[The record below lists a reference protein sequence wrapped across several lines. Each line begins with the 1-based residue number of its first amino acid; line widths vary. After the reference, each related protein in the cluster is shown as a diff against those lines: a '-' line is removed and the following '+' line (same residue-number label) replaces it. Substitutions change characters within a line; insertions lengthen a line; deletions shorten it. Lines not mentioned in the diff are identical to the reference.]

1 MLFDEFSEAE
11 SLAEFPHQNYAAV
24 GGDAGTLEIDLE
36 RGVEGE
42 LKGLI
47 LCLTYWV
54 LTSGASSSRLHPHK
68 Y

>member
-11 SLAEFPHQNYAAV
+11 SLVEFAHQNHAAV
-24 GGDAGTLEIDLE
+24 GGDAGTLEIDFE

-54 LTSGASSSRLHPHK
+54 LTSGTFSSRLQP
-68 Y
+68 YQY